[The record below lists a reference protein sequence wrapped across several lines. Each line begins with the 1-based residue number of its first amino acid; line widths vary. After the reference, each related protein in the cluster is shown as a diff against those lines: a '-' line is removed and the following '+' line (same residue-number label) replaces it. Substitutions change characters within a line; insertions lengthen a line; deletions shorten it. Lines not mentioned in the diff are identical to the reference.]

1 MAMRNDEP
9 TPKTDY
15 PIDAED
21 VEEMNRL
28 TNQARLMTEY
38 SGLLP
43 PEISLTRGQA
53 VLDVGC
59 GPGEW
64 VLKVT
69 QMHRGC
75 QVTGIDI
82 SQRMI
87 TYARSRAR
95 VQRLPGAHFEV
106 ANACEPLPFPDAS
119 FDLVHAR
126 LVTGFLSTTAWPRFL
141 AECFRVLRPNGVMCS
156 TELEN
161 MGHTT
166 SAALTRYNELIV
178 QSMRQ
183 GQRCF
188 APVGD
193 HIGIMPVQA
202 HLLEE
207 SGFGLI
213 RQQAHVLNYS
223 TGTPAH
229 VQMIDDY
236 AAMMQLIQPA
246 LVRGNLIEQEELALL
261 YTQALAEMHADN
273 FYAVLLLQTCWGRK
287 PARER
292 AATPH
297 TYKVV

>member
-1 MAMRNDEP
+1 MATQNDES
-9 TPKTDY
+9 TSKTDY

-21 VEEMNRL
+21 AEEMNRL

-38 SGLLP
+38 VGLLP
-43 PEISLTRGQA
+43 PEIFLTRGQA
-53 VLDVGC
+53 ALDIGC

-64 VLKVT
+64 V
-69 QMHRGC
+69 MGIARIYRGC
-75 QVTGIDI
+75 QVVGIDV

-95 VQRLPGAHFEV
+95 IQRLPGARFEI

-126 LVTGFLSTTAWPRFL
+126 LVTGFLSTTAWPLFL

-161 MGHTT
+161 MGNTT
-166 SAALTRYNELIV
+166 SAALTRYNELVV

-188 APVGD
+188 AEVGD

-207 SGFGLI
+207 SGFTLV

-223 TGTPAH
+223 VGTPAH
-229 VQMIDDY
+229 TQMVDDY
-236 AAMMQLIQPA
+236 AALMQLIQPA
-246 LVRGNLIEQEELALL
+246 LVRGNLIEQGELSSL
-261 YTQALAEMHADN
+261 YAQALAEMHADN

-287 PARER
+287 PA
-292 AATPH
+292 
-297 TYKVV
+297 